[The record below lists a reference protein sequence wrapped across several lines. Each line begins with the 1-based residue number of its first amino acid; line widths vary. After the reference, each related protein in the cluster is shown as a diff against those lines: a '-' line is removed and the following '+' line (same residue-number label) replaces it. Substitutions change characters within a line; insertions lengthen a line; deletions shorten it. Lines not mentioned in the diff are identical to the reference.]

1 MGTDSDNVIAA
12 EQAAFQRLIKLIE
25 HELEL
30 AGQGRV
36 DELDQAVARTGAYI
50 ATLPSPAPDSAQ
62 HLVLRAEALR
72 GRVIIEVTRLKE
84 SIALSRTSLRRSRRV
99 ARRYGAPDDAR
110 YSTTA

>member
-1 MGTDSDNVIAA
+1 MTAA
-12 EQAAFQRLIKLIE
+12 EQAPFHRLVKLIE

-36 DELDQAVARTGAYI
+36 DELTEAVDRTGEYMQ
-50 ATLPSPAPDSAQ
+50 TLPQPAPASAQ

-84 SIALSRTSLRRSRRV
+84 SIALSRATLRQGRRIARQYRRPRS
-99 ARRYGAPDDAR
+99 GR
-110 YSTTA
+110 YSTSA